1 MAFTGCRATRSMV
14 SVTSATRP
22 GRVMP
27 KTELGFLPDPAS
39 PLGAFK
45 TPTLRNVALT
55 APYMHDRRFTT
66 LKQVLDFYG
75 RGTQANRGHL
85 DQSTPAVRLDAR
97 ASASVR
103 RRLRDSRTVVMHAP
117 PC

>member
-1 MAFTGCRATRSMV
+1 
-14 SVTSATRP
+14 
-22 GRVMP
+22 MP

-39 PLGAFK
+39 QPGAFK

-55 APYMHDRRFTT
+55 APYMHDGRFTT

-103 RRLRDSRTVVMHAP
+103 RS
-117 PC
+117 